1 MSSGLKIH
9 SSISIDWKEKQPTMC
24 NCRFTQ
30 WPHPSP
36 FFAAQLL
43 DVFKG
48 RPALQT
54 GGTGRGHAWAD
65 PDAPPSDERA
75 RSSGEL
81 SPRQEVAPQVARSQP
96 RQRRPGA
103 GTRPSPRVRTRP
115 AASPSR
121 PHSRPSPMSR
131 RVWQPLFTPVL
142 QENKTATGNQTPGCG
157 CAGPA
162 PRVSAHADLELR
174 ADPEGAAYGPR
185 PPPDKSA
192 GARTP
197 FSSPFLSL
205 WETLGLSL
213 SGMESRKEATVHLL
227 FGFVVTLLFILVSL
241 CRGPT
246 GQPPGVR
253 SFFPPYGSQESN
265 SGYSI

>member
-9 SSISIDWKEKQPTMC
+9 SFISIDWKEKQPTMC

-75 RSSGEL
+75 QLRSSGEL

-162 PRVSAHADLELR
+162 HPTPPSQCACGSRAKGGSRGCSLR
-174 ADPEGAAYGPR
+174 ATPTARQDCGC
-185 PPPDKSA
+185 PD
-192 GARTP
+192 T
-197 FSSPFLSL
+197 
-205 WETLGLSL
+205 
-213 SGMESRKEATVHLL
+213 
-227 FGFVVTLLFILVSL
+227 
-241 CRGPT
+241 
-246 GQPPGVR
+246 
-253 SFFPPYGSQESN
+253 FF
-265 SGYSI
+265 

>member
-1 MSSGLKIH
+1 MVAMTPQAWYEWLNCSILGYITAASMMIHHPVKKRTPAAMEATVFRFSPQSMHSEHLEPSRNPDIFSGH
-9 SSISIDWKEKQPTMC
+9 MC

-75 RSSGEL
+75 QLRSSGEL

-131 RVWQPLFTPVL
+131 RVSSKGRRCIVVWVRGQGQNHLPV
-142 QENKTATGNQTPGCG
+142 
-157 CAGPA
+157 
-162 PRVSAHADLELR
+162 
-174 ADPEGAAYGPR
+174 
-185 PPPDKSA
+185 
-192 GARTP
+192 
-197 FSSPFLSL
+197 
-205 WETLGLSL
+205 
-213 SGMESRKEATVHLL
+213 M
-227 FGFVVTLLFILVSL
+227 
-241 CRGPT
+241 
-246 GQPPGVR
+246 
-253 SFFPPYGSQESN
+253 
-265 SGYSI
+265 